1 MGGAL
6 VAASLPKNSTMFK
19 KDLQDKLYEQVDSD
33 KLIEEG
39 GLQIVKDW
47 LKKKLD
53 EVDLYK

>member
-1 MGGAL
+1 M

-33 KLIEEG
+33 KLIERG